1 MLMWSLILLLR
12 NHALTGISFG
22 FGFFACAYQ
31 FSKFAMDL
39 AKTI

>member
-22 FGFFACAYQ
+22 FGFLHVRIDSQ
-31 FSKFAMDL
+31 NL
-39 AKTI
+39 LWT